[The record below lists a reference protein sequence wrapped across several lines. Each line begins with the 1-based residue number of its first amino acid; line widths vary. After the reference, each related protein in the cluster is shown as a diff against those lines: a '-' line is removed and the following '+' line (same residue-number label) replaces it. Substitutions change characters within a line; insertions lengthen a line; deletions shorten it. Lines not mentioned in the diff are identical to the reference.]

1 MDVDL
6 DILEVSVPENEF
18 DADAGFEESSL
29 DYDACGKDQ
38 EMEAAED
45 NISLWVK
52 ETFADDKAKCD
63 KQQKGLRDTI
73 TGSRIDSENLP
84 SEEEKDG
91 LSSNHKRK
99 NSSKSRRR
107 HGNDKSI
114 GGSRLFKPLDASSDL
129 DPRILGR
136 EIAYRLGET
145 KVGLIINVVK
155 VLGFNCAM
163 EILRDTKKIENKGGI
178 LTADKSRRRSPGGVY
193 IYCLKERGYATKK
206 EIDRIFKDE
215 KERLKEKIKQK
226 RHKQT
231 AKRRE
236 EAEKLAK
243 LKKRVIDYVNKKIE
257 GGTEKE
263 SDDFSDGEIDAANE
277 AGEKMATGDVESE
290 NILAKEI
297 S

>member
-1 MDVDL
+1 M
-6 DILEVSVPENEF
+6 
-18 DADAGFEESSL
+18 
-29 DYDACGKDQ
+29 
-38 EMEAAED
+38 
-45 NISLWVK
+45 
-52 ETFADDKAKCD
+52 
-63 KQQKGLRDTI
+63 
-73 TGSRIDSENLP
+73 
-84 SEEEKDG
+84 
-91 LSSNHKRK
+91 
-99 NSSKSRRR
+99 
-107 HGNDKSI
+107 
-114 GGSRLFKPLDASSDL
+114 
-129 DPRILGR
+129 
-136 EIAYRLGET
+136 
-145 KVGLIINVVK
+145 
-155 VLGFNCAM
+155 
-163 EILRDTKKIENKGGI
+163 
-178 LTADKSRRRSPGGVY
+178 
-193 IYCLKERGYATKK
+193 KERGYATKK